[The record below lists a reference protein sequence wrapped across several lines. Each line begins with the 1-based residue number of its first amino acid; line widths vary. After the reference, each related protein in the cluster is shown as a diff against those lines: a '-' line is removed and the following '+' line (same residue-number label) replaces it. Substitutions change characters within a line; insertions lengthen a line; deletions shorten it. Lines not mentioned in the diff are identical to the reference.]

1 MRRSAVNRQI
11 NYKTM
16 RVIVGGIAILLA
28 PVTWLLADAAKPVTS
43 ISITYWSNSG
53 DIFVGA
59 MIAVSFFLCAY
70 NGTEGK
76 KDPEFF
82 LSKAA
87 SLFAAGVAFFP
98 AEGFFDTDI
107 APSWTRAFAGFFG
120 LKTTWVHYGSAIL
133 LFVCLIGM
141 MWYFSKRA
149 SLKGRIRRA
158 WTYRI
163 ISILMVA
170 GMVGIF
176 LIGSMTGYF
185 RTMLLVEIWGL
196 TLFGIGWLIAGAYKS
211 ESIK

>member
-1 MRRSAVNRQI
+1 MTRQI

-16 RVIVGGIAILLA
+16 RVIVGAIAILLA
-28 PVTWLLADAAKPVTS
+28 PVTWLLADACKPIDS

-59 MIAVSFFLCAY
+59 MFAVSFFLCAY

-87 SLFAAGVAFFP
+87 SLFAAGVALFP
-98 AEGFFDTDI
+98 AEGFLATDI

-120 LKTTWVHYGSAIL
+120 LKTTWVHYGSAGL
-133 LFVCLIGM
+133 LFACLIGM

-149 SLKGRIRRA
+149 ALKGRTRRA
-158 WTYRI
+158 VTYRI

-170 GMVGIF
+170 GMAGIF
-176 LIGSMTGYF
+176 LIGNRLEYF
-185 RTMLLVEIWGL
+185 RTMLFVEIWGL
-196 TLFGIGWLIAGAYKS
+196 TLFGIGWLIAGAYKP
-211 ESIK
+211 ESSK